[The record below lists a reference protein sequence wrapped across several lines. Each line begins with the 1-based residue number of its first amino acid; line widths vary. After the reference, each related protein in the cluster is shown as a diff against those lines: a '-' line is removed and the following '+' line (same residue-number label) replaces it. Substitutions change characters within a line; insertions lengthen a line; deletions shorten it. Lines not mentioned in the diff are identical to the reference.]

1 MNPVVEQYFSF
12 VKLPINSSFVSV
24 TKNITQKDP
33 HREFLSCG
41 RAKLK

>member
-1 MNPVVEQYFSF
+1 MNPVVDQYFSF

-24 TKNITQKDP
+24 IKNITQKDT
-33 HREFLSCG
+33 HTQFLSCG